1 MRPSGSDPTV
11 ALGIVTRDRASV
23 VRKAIDSALS
33 QSWANL
39 EVWVLN
45 DHSVDETARIAGE
58 YPNIGFIDNPVGQG
72 CIEAR
77 NTLMTTVHADY
88 LVSLDDDAWFTNG
101 DEIQRAVDYLE
112 QDRKAAVVAFD
123 IVSPDKP
130 ATRPRGPA
138 VVVGGFIGC
147 GHVIRM
153 SDFHKVGGYVRSP
166 GPYGSEEKD
175 LALRLLDVGQ
185 SVVLL
190 PGVSVW
196 HDKTS
201 VARVQPAQHRSGVC
215 NDLIMAVRR
224 TPIAALPFALLS
236 KLYRHFRFSLAH
248 GLEEPFRDGLELF
261 WFSLADAWKTR
272 KPVRLATLRTFLNLT
287 RNQST

>member
-153 SDFHKVGGYVRSP
+153 SDFHQSWRLRSVT
-166 GPYGSEEKD
+166 GP
-175 LALRLLDVGQ
+175 L
-185 SVVLL
+185 
-190 PGVSVW
+190 W
-196 HDKTS
+196 
-201 VARVQPAQHRSGVC
+201 
-215 NDLIMAVRR
+215 
-224 TPIAALPFALLS
+224 
-236 KLYRHFRFSLAH
+236 
-248 GLEEPFRDGLELF
+248 
-261 WFSLADAWKTR
+261 
-272 KPVRLATLRTFLNLT
+272 
-287 RNQST
+287 